1 MIIKEIL
8 ACGRGRKA
16 VRRPVTEKS
25 AMPGGGQE
33 GFWGGSVMKR
43 RVLGFLFSRNRAT
56 LPPLFR
62 IRR

>member
-25 AMPGGGQE
+25 AMPGG
-33 GFWGGSVMKR
+33 
-43 RVLGFLFSRNRAT
+43 
-56 LPPLFR
+56 FR
-62 IRR
+62 KAFGAVPS

>member
-25 AMPGGGQE
+25 AMPGGG
-33 GFWGGSVMKR
+33 G
-43 RVLGFLFSRNRAT
+43 
-56 LPPLFR
+56 
-62 IRR
+62 